1 MSSVLTSSGQV
12 VGSFHGQV
20 RLDYAAGIYCFA
32 AKQLSIAL
40 RCKNEDLLT
49 LSQGNVSERS
59 HMYIS
64 RLLFQGLYTI
74 KNQQNRYHY
83 YRIKK

>member
-12 VGSFHGQV
+12 VGSFHDQV
-20 RLDYAAGIYCFA
+20 KLDYVAGIYCFA

-40 RCKNEDLLT
+40 RCENENLLT
-49 LSQGNVSERS
+49 LSQGNMSERS

-64 RLLFQGLYTI
+64 RLLFQ
-74 KNQQNRYHY
+74 
-83 YRIKK
+83 

>member
-12 VGSFHGQV
+12 VGSFHDQV
-20 RLDYAAGIYCFA
+20 KLDYVTGIYCFA

-40 RCKNEDLLT
+40 RCENENLLT
-49 LSQGNVSERS
+49 LSQGNMSEMS

-64 RLLFQGLYTI
+64 RLLFQWLYTI
-74 KNQQNRYHY
+74 KNQQNRYHD